1 MYHVMSLSIGLLLVA
16 LIVTMAVVLNPAFAA
31 SLLFKNKAECI
42 EYVIHGTKVVRSHA
56 LQSVKVSKQLAEILC
71 AEF

>member
-1 MYHVMSLSIGLLLVA
+1 MYHVVSLSIGLLLVA
-16 LIVTMAVVLNPAFAA
+16 LIVTMVVVLNPAFAA
-31 SLLFKNKAECI
+31 SLLFNNKAECI

-56 LQSVKVSKQLAEILC
+56 LQSVKASKQLAEELC